1 MNKADLLM
9 QWQRNPAWSKV
20 DSKKAL
26 ELSFLRL
33 QKLCRLVTKFPWLD
47 LVHSL

>member
-1 MNKADLLM
+1 MNKAELINAMAAESGL
-9 QWQRNPAWSKV
+9 SKV

-26 ELSFLRL
+26 EAFFSSVT
-33 QKLCRLVTKFPWLD
+33 KACRLVTKFPWLD